1 MIKNP
6 KNYCK
11 DCKNW
16 LPYAEQPDI
25 GVCNKRQA
33 EQDEKIYKR
42 LRFQRETCKEFKL
55 GVKRKLYRIMGSE
68 VETDDEKLLC

>member
-1 MIKNP
+1 M
-6 KNYCK
+6 
-11 DCKNW
+11 
-16 LPYAEQPDI
+16 
-25 GVCNKRQA
+25 QA

-42 LRFQRETCKEFKL
+42 LRFQRETCKEFKS